1 MNHVLHFQKA
11 TRTQLWAGSGRNR
24 QAIVLLFLVSST
36 ERMHLKVREIFGKQL
51 NFLENGD
58 RSCVALLLFFLLLL
72 CIIVFFDL
80 CSELCLIVVV
90 VPLPQ
95 FRSSSF
101 LFRLELEQWSSHE
114 LTL

>member
-1 MNHVLHFQKA
+1 MCY
-11 TRTQLWAGSGRNR
+11 
-24 QAIVLLFLVSST
+24 IVVVVPL
-36 ERMHLKVREIFGKQL
+36 
-51 NFLENGD
+51 
-58 RSCVALLLFFLLLL
+58 VALHHRDLRL
-72 CIIVFFDL
+72 CL
-80 CSELCLIVVV
+80 ELCLIVVV

>member
-1 MNHVLHFQKA
+1 MCY
-11 TRTQLWAGSGRNR
+11 
-24 QAIVLLFLVSST
+24 IVVVVPL
-36 ERMHLKVREIFGKQL
+36 
-51 NFLENGD
+51 
-58 RSCVALLLFFLLLL
+58 VALHHRVLR
-72 CIIVFFDL
+72 L